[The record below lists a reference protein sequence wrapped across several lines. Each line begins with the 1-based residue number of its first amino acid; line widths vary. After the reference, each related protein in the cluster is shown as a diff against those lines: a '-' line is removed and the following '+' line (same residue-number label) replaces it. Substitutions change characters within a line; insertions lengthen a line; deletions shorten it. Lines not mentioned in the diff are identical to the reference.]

1 MYDDVLLPLYHNTTL
16 PYYTPP
22 HFYTHLTE
30 HNQRYFI
37 FALALTPVMLQ
48 HFHILTLTHRNAKL
62 KEIGE
67 LVRAFEG
74 QDGLQQRLVKLR
86 ERGMVDEVMYTATCN
101 RILLLFTTRL
111 PVDEV
116 FKTSLL
122 SSAAPGLSR
131 LKHLSGIR
139 AIKHLYEV
147 AGSIDSLVVG
157 ERQILGQLRDSQ
169 QRCRDWGL
177 IGDDLRIISNQA
189 VLAAKDIYAN
199 TRIGEKSVSVVS
211 LSMQQLQRHAPSR
224 KSRVL
229 MIGAGQTNVLVTKF
243 LRKQGYTNVTVA
255 NRTLKRAE
263 QLAGGFAE
271 GSALRLDQLSDYRG
285 GFDVLFV
292 CTAAAQPVVTCELF
306 ASLLAGESAAGK
318 IVVDLGV
325 PADVAE
331 QTVERYDFT
340 YIAIEHLR
348 QLAEENM
355 DFRRREVDTAH
366 SIIKKHLKETET
378 LYQTRL
384 IERAMSEVPEQIK
397 AVRHNALNKVFRK
410 ELETVDPET
419 RELMD
424 RMMLYMEKRCIG
436 IPMQAAREA
445 VVR

>member
-1 MYDDVLLPLYHNTTL
+1 
-16 PYYTPP
+16 
-22 HFYTHLTE
+22 
-30 HNQRYFI
+30 
-37 FALALTPVMLQ
+37 MLQ

-74 QDGLQQRLVKLR
+74 EDRLRERLVGLR

-131 LKHLSGIR
+131 LKHLSGLR

-157 ERQILGQLRDSQ
+157 ERQILGQLRESQ

-243 LRKQGYTNVTVA
+243 LRKQGYTKVTIA

-263 QLAGGFAE
+263 QLAAGFE
-271 GSALRLDQLSDYRG
+271 SGSALSLDQLPDYRK

-292 CTAAAQPVVTCELF
+292 CTAAAQPVVTPELF
-306 ASLLAGESAAGK
+306 ASLLAGESAEGK

-331 QTVERYDFT
+331 RTVERYDFT

-348 QLAEENM
+348 HLAEENM

-366 SIIKKHLKETET
+366 GIIKKHLQETET

-384 IERAMSEVPEQIK
+384 IERAMAEVPEQIK

-410 ELETVDPET
+410 ELEAVDPET

-445 VVR
+445 VIR

>member
-1 MYDDVLLPLYHNTTL
+1 
-16 PYYTPP
+16 
-22 HFYTHLTE
+22 
-30 HNQRYFI
+30 
-37 FALALTPVMLQ
+37 MLQ

-62 KEIGE
+62 KEIGQ
-67 LVRAFEG
+67 LVTAFEG
-74 QDGLQQRLVKLR
+74 EGRLRERLNLLR
-86 ERGMVDEVMYTATCN
+86 ERGMVDEVYYASTCN
-101 RILLLFTTRL
+101 RILLLFTSTQ

-122 SSAAPGLSR
+122 PVPVDGLRR
-131 LKHLSGIR
+131 LRHLSGID
-139 AIKHLYEV
+139 AIRHLYEV

-157 ERQILGQLRDSQ
+157 ERQILGQLRESQ
-169 QRCRDWGL
+169 ERCREWGL
-177 IGDDLRIISNQA
+177 LGDDLRIICNQA

-224 KSRVL
+224 RARIL

-243 LRKQGYTNVTVA
+243 LRKQGYANVTVV
-255 NRTLKRAE
+255 NRTLDRAE
-263 QLAGGFAE
+263 QLAAGFTN
-271 GSALRLDQLSDYRG
+271 GKALSLAGLDDYRE

-292 CTAAAQPVVTCELF
+292 CTAAAEAIVSPSRF
-306 ASLLAGESAAGK
+306 RALLAGEAAEGK

-331 QTVERYDFT
+331 ETVRQFPFT

-348 QLAEENM
+348 VLAEENM
-355 DFRRREVDTAH
+355 SFRRREVDLADE
-366 SIIKKHLKETET
+366 IVERHLKETES

-384 IERAMSEVPEQIK
+384 VERAMAEVPQQIK

-410 ELETVDPET
+410 ELETVDPAT

-436 IPMQAAREA
+436 IPMKAAREA
-445 VVR
+445 VLSAQG

>member
-1 MYDDVLLPLYHNTTL
+1 
-16 PYYTPP
+16 
-22 HFYTHLTE
+22 
-30 HNQRYFI
+30 
-37 FALALTPVMLQ
+37 MLQ

-67 LVRAFEG
+67 LVTAFEG
-74 QDGLQQRLVKLR
+74 EGKLR
-86 ERGMVDEVMYTATCN
+86 ERLTQLRDRGMVGEVFYASTCN
-101 RILLLFTTRL
+101 RVLLLFTTHL

-116 FKTSLL
+116 FKASLL
-122 SSAAPGLSR
+122 SLPAPGLSR
-131 LKHLSGIR
+131 LQHFSGL
-139 AIKHLYEV
+139 AALQHLYEV

-157 ERQILGQLRDSQ
+157 ERQILGQLRESQ
-169 QRCRDWGL
+169 ERCREWGL
-177 IGDDLRIISNQA
+177 MGDDLRIICNQA

-224 KSRVL
+224 KARIL

-255 NRTLKRAE
+255 NRTLARAE
-263 QLAGGFAE
+263 QLAGSFAN
-271 GSALRLDQLSDYRG
+271 GRALRLDQLGDYRG

-292 CTAAAQPVVTCELF
+292 CTAAAQPVVTPARFEG
-306 ASLLAGESAAGK
+306 LLAGEPAEEK

-331 QTVERYDFT
+331 TTVSGYPFT

-348 QLAEENM
+348 TLAEENM
-355 DFRRREVDTAH
+355 DFRRREVDHAH
-366 SIIKKHLKETET
+366 AIIERHLEETET

-384 IERAMSEVPEQIK
+384 IERAMAEVPEQIK
-397 AVRHNALNKVFRK
+397 AIRHNALNKVFRK
-410 ELETVDPET
+410 ELEAMDPET

-424 RMMLYMEKRCIG
+424 RMMLYMERRCIG
-436 IPMQAAREA
+436 IPMKAAREA
-445 VVR
+445 VLSVSAN

>member
-1 MYDDVLLPLYHNTTL
+1 
-16 PYYTPP
+16 
-22 HFYTHLTE
+22 
-30 HNQRYFI
+30 
-37 FALALTPVMLQ
+37 MLQ

-74 QDGLQQRLVKLR
+74 EDRLRERLVGLR

-131 LKHLSGIR
+131 LKHLSGLR

-157 ERQILGQLRDSQ
+157 ERQILGQLRESQ
-169 QRCRDWGL
+169 QRCREWGL

-243 LRKQGYTNVTVA
+243 LRKQGYTNVTIA

-263 QLAGGFAE
+263 QLAAGFE
-271 GSALRLDQLSDYRG
+271 HGSALSLDQLSDYQE

-292 CTAAAQPVVTCELF
+292 CTAAAQPVVTPELF
-306 ASLLAGESAAGK
+306 ASLLAGESAEGK

-331 QTVERYDFT
+331 RTVERYDFA

-348 QLAEENM
+348 HLAEENM

-366 SIIKKHLKETET
+366 GIIKKHLQETET

-384 IERAMSEVPEQIK
+384 IERAMAEVPEQIK

-410 ELETVDPET
+410 ELEAVDPET

-445 VVR
+445 VIR